1 MARTTP
7 RIDILE
13 RDETTAGASA
23 ASTDVVYVPGFAD
36 TNANYIIYKKSGEG
50 PDEFTR
56 GSVATDDGG
65 GTLLLPTAANINI
78 LRNGADFPC
87 FACNTVDQIT
97 WRCVAEIS
105 GEAEH
110 YTWES
115 TYLDKEGV
123 AQPIPYVV
131 PAPENVPVLCSSL
144 MEFEAYFGKTP
155 YRFTEDQSV
164 EEMFEEDASMSGA
177 KYMYRAGDYEKSYT
191 YAKELIRLGLP
202 VIYENIVSRGN
213 SILTYDASNF
223 VYSRRGRNI
232 TLNVTDTAAFGGIL
246 GNITDNTTYAVTVN
260 PTSTENTY
268 VIVSYTDGNGTAVG
282 VNQQIAGAIEVVST
296 DKPVVGDSAVFDVT
310 KTGENVYTCIFKAYT
325 YAPKIAISINE
336 SKLEAYLKQNK
347 PAKADSY
354 TVQFDLI
361 YTAKGWSWAKQDGSV
376 AVIDLND
383 LGIVLDGHYG
393 VATGDTIK
401 SGAIY
406 YGVFYEKAL
415 PTVKYLYSKLS
426 ECYSNE
432 DKLADKGEYSVKYI
446 TSGAYPT
453 YELVLYD
460 EKSGKY
466 KDAGIVDAMINCA
479 YTRGDAFAIID
490 HSNNPERSLKTT
502 SNSGSVYAHLNAYL
516 KNDGDTDTGLPN
528 SDDYTTFAT
537 MFTPWATYTCTT
549 APVGYQT
556 ILMPASYGYLTALA
570 TSLVTNANWLA
581 IAGINRGLPPTIV
594 SLNTI
599 DRLTNTIADYYQ
611 PRDSRALNAITNV
624 KPYGLTIWGNRTL
637 VKNGDGNLTAKSFL
651 NIRSLVCDIKKV
663 AYTAAKSLLF
673 EQNTEILWN
682 KFKAL
687 LTPTLDKMTHGY
699 GLSSYKIIKA
709 TTRYNGDPLAKGEIA
724 AVIKIYPVY
733 AVEDFEI
740 TVVMSDEGVEVD

>member
-56 GSVATDDGG
+56 GSVATEDGG
-65 GTLLLPTAANINI
+65 KTLVLPTASNINT
-78 LRNGADFPC
+78 LLKSAEFPC
-87 FACNTVDQIT
+87 FACNTVDQIA
-97 WRCVAEIS
+97 WRCVAKIS
-105 GEAEH
+105 DEAEH

-115 TYLDKEGV
+115 TYLDKNGDV
-123 AQPIPYVV
+123 QPIPYVA
-131 PAPENVPVLCSSL
+131 PAPENVPTLCSSL

-164 EEMFEEDASMSGA
+164 EGMFEANASMPGA

-191 YAKELIRLGLP
+191 YAKELVRLGLP
-202 VIYENIVSRGN
+202 VIYENIVSRGETT
-213 SILTYDASNF
+213 LTYDTSSF
-223 VYSRRGRNI
+223 VYGRRGRNI
-232 TLNVTDTAAFGGIL
+232 TLNVTDTAAFGAKL
-246 GNITDNTTYAVTVN
+246 ENIGTDTVTVTVN
-260 PTSTENTY
+260 PTSTEGTY
-268 VIVSYTDGNGTAVG
+268 VIVSYTNGSGTSVG
-282 VNQQIAGAIEVVST
+282 VNQQIADAIEVVGT
-296 DKPVVGDSAVFDVT
+296 DKPVVGDSATFDVT
-310 KTGENVYTCIFKAYT
+310 KTGDNAYTCIFKTYT

-336 SKLEAYLKQNK
+336 SDLEAYLQKNK

-354 TVQFDLI
+354 TVQFDLV
-361 YTAKGWSWAKQDGSV
+361 YTTEGWSWAKQDGSV
-376 AVIDLND
+376 AVVDLND
-383 LGIVLDGHYG
+383 LGIVLDEHYG

-453 YELVLYD
+453 YELKQDVVT
-460 EKSGKY
+460 S
-466 KDAGIVDAMINCA
+466 MIECA
-479 YTRGDAFAIID
+479 YKRGDAFAIID

-502 SNSGSVYAHLNAYL
+502 STSGSVYAHLNAYL
-516 KNDGDTDTGLPN
+516 DNDGATGLPN
-528 SDDYTTFAT
+528 SDEYTTFAT

-556 ILMPASYGYLTALA
+556 VLMPASYGYLTALA

-594 SLNTI
+594 ALNTI
-599 DRLTNTIADYYQ
+599 ERLTNTIADYYQ
-611 PRDSRALNAITNV
+611 PRDNRALNAITNV

-709 TTRYNGDPLAKGEIA
+709 TTKYNGDPLAKGEIA

>member
-65 GTLLLPTAANINI
+65 DTLLLPTAANINI

-164 EEMFEEDASMSGA
+164 EGMFEANASMPGA

-191 YAKELIRLGLP
+191 YAKELVRLGLP

-223 VYSRRGRNI
+223 VYSRRERNI
-232 TLNVTDTAAFGGIL
+232 TLNVTNTAAFGGKL
-246 GNITDNTTYAVTVN
+246 GNITDNTTYTVTVN
-260 PTSTENTY
+260 PTSTEGTY
-268 VIVSYTDGNGTAVG
+268 VIVSYTDGNGAPVD
-282 VNQQIAGAIEVVST
+282 VNQQIAGAIEVDGT
-296 DKPVVGDSAVFDVT
+296 DKPVVGDSAIFDVT
-310 KTGENVYTCIFKAYT
+310 KTGENAYTCIFKTYT

-336 SKLEAYLKQNK
+336 SNLEAYLQQNK
-347 PAKADSY
+347 PEKADSY

-361 YTAKGWSWAKQDGSV
+361 YTAKGWSWAKQDEPV

-383 LGIVLDGHYG
+383 LGIVLDEHYG

-446 TSGAYPT
+446 TAGAYPT
-453 YELVLYD
+453 YELKEDVVT
-460 EKSGKY
+460 S
-466 KDAGIVDAMINCA
+466 MIECA
-479 YTRGDAFAIID
+479 YKRGDAFAIID

-502 SNSGSVYAHLNAYL
+502 SNSGSVYDHLNAHL
-516 KNDGDTDTGLPN
+516 KNDGDGDTGLPN

-556 ILMPASYGYLTALA
+556 ILMPASFGYLTALA

-724 AVIKIYPVY
+724 AVIKIYPIY
-733 AVEDFEI
+733 SVEDFEI

>member
-65 GTLLLPTAANINI
+65 DTLLLPTAANINI
-78 LRNGADFPC
+78 LQNGADFPC

-164 EEMFEEDASMSGA
+164 EGMFEANASMPGA

-191 YAKELIRLGLP
+191 YAKELVRLGLP
-202 VIYENIVSRGN
+202 VIYENIVSRGETT
-213 SILTYDASNF
+213 LTYDASNF

-232 TLNVTDTAAFGGIL
+232 TLNVTDTATFGGKL

-260 PTSTENTY
+260 PTSTEGTY
-268 VIVSYTDGNGTAVG
+268 VIVSYTDGNGAPVD
-282 VNQQIAGAIEVVST
+282 VNQQIAGAIEVIGT
-296 DKPVVGDSAVFDVT
+296 DKPVVGDSAIFDVT
-310 KTGENVYTCIFKAYT
+310 KTGENAYTCIFKAYT

-336 SKLEAYLKQNK
+336 SNLEAYLKKNK

-361 YTAKGWSWAKQDGSV
+361 YTAEGWSWAKQDESIV
-376 AVIDLND
+376 VVDLND
-383 LGIVLDGHYG
+383 LGIVLDEHYG

-415 PTVKYLYSKLS
+415 PTVRYLYSKLS

-453 YELVLYD
+453 YELKEDVVT
-460 EKSGKY
+460 S
-466 KDAGIVDAMINCA
+466 MIECA
-479 YTRGDAFAIID
+479 YKRGDAFAIID

-502 SNSGSVYAHLNAYL
+502 STSGSVYAHLNAYL
-516 KNDGDTDTGLPN
+516 NNDGDTGLPN

>member
-65 GTLLLPTAANINI
+65 DTLLLPTAENINI
-78 LRNGADFPC
+78 LRDGADFPC

-164 EEMFEEDASMSGA
+164 EGMFETNASMPGA

-191 YAKELIRLGLP
+191 YAKELVRLGLP
-202 VIYENIVSRGN
+202 VIYENIVSRGETT
-213 SILTYDASNF
+213 LTYDASNF

-232 TLNVTDTAAFGGIL
+232 KLNVTDTATFGGKL

-260 PTSTENTY
+260 PTSTEGTY
-268 VIVSYTDGNGTAVG
+268 VIVSYTDGNGAPVG
-282 VNQQIAGAIEVVST
+282 VNQQIADAIEVVGT
-296 DKPVVGDSAVFDVT
+296 DKPVVGDSAIFDVT
-310 KTGENVYTCIFKAYT
+310 KTGENAYTCIFKTYT

-336 SKLEAYLKQNK
+336 SNLEAYLKQNK

-354 TVQFDLI
+354 TVQFDLV
-361 YTAKGWSWAKQDGSV
+361 YTAEGWSWEKQDGSI

-383 LGIVLDGHYG
+383 LGIVLDEPYG
-393 VATGDTIK
+393 VATGDTI
-401 SGAIY
+401 
-406 YGVFYEKAL
+406 
-415 PTVKYLYSKLS
+415 T
-426 ECYSNE
+426 
-432 DKLADKGEYSVKYI
+432 
-446 TSGAYPT
+446 
-453 YELVLYD
+453 
-460 EKSGKY
+460 
-466 KDAGIVDAMINCA
+466 
-479 YTRGDAFAIID
+479 
-490 HSNNPERSLKTT
+490 
-502 SNSGSVYAHLNAYL
+502 
-516 KNDGDTDTGLPN
+516 
-528 SDDYTTFAT
+528 
-537 MFTPWATYTCTT
+537 
-549 APVGYQT
+549 
-556 ILMPASYGYLTALA
+556 
-570 TSLVTNANWLA
+570 
-581 IAGINRGLPPTIV
+581 
-594 SLNTI
+594 
-599 DRLTNTIADYYQ
+599 
-611 PRDSRALNAITNV
+611 
-624 KPYGLTIWGNRTL
+624 
-637 VKNGDGNLTAKSFL
+637 
-651 NIRSLVCDIKKV
+651 
-663 AYTAAKSLLF
+663 
-673 EQNTEILWN
+673 
-682 KFKAL
+682 
-687 LTPTLDKMTHGY
+687 
-699 GLSSYKIIKA
+699 
-709 TTRYNGDPLAKGEIA
+709 
-724 AVIKIYPVY
+724 
-733 AVEDFEI
+733 
-740 TVVMSDEGVEVD
+740 

>member
-65 GTLLLPTAANINI
+65 DTLLLPTAENINI
-78 LRNGADFPC
+78 LRDGADFPC

-164 EEMFEEDASMSGA
+164 EGMFEANASMPGA

-191 YAKELIRLGLP
+191 YAKELVRLGLP
-202 VIYENIVSRGN
+202 VIYENIVSRGETT
-213 SILTYDASNF
+213 LTYDASNF
-223 VYSRRGRNI
+223 VYGRRGRNI
-232 TLNVTDTAAFGGIL
+232 TLNVTDTTAFGNML
-246 GNITDNTTYAVTVN
+246 TDIDKSKVYTVTVN
-260 PTSTENTY
+260 PTSTEGTY

-282 VNQQIAGAIEVVST
+282 VNQQIAGAIEVVGT
-296 DKPVVGDSAVFDVT
+296 DKPVVGDSATFDVT
-310 KTGENVYTCIFKAYT
+310 KTDENAYTCIFKTYT

-336 SKLEAYLKQNK
+336 SNLEAYLQKNK

-361 YTAKGWSWAKQDGSV
+361 YTAEGWSWAKQDEPV

-383 LGIVLDGHYG
+383 LGIVLDEHYG

-453 YELVLYD
+453 YELKEDVVT
-460 EKSGKY
+460 S
-466 KDAGIVDAMINCA
+466 MIECA
-479 YTRGDAFAIID
+479 YKRGDAFAIID

-502 SNSGSVYAHLNAYL
+502 STSGSVYAHLNAYL
-516 KNDGDTDTGLPN
+516 NNDGDTGLPN

-724 AVIKIYPVY
+724 AVIKVYPVY

>member
-56 GSVATDDGG
+56 GSVATEDGG
-65 GTLLLPTAANINI
+65 KTLVLPTASNINTI
-78 LRNGADFPC
+78 LKDAEFPC
-87 FACNTVDQIT
+87 FACNTVDQIA
-97 WRCVAEIS
+97 WRCVAKIS
-105 GEAEH
+105 DTAEY

-115 TYLDKEGV
+115 TYLDKDGDT
-123 AQPIPYVV
+123 QSIPYVV

-164 EEMFEEDASMSGA
+164 EGLFEEDASMSGA

-246 GNITDNTTYAVTVN
+246 GNITDNTTYTVTVN
-260 PTSTENTY
+260 PTSTEGTY
-268 VIVSYTDGNGTAVG
+268 VIVSYTDGNGVTVG
-282 VNQQIAGAIEVVST
+282 VNQQIAGAIKVVGTDT
-296 DKPVVGDSAVFDVT
+296 DKPVVGDSATFDVT
-310 KTGENVYTCIFKAYT
+310 KTGENAYTCIFKAYT

-336 SKLEAYLKQNK
+336 SNLEAYLKTNK
-347 PAKADSY
+347 PKKAHSY

-361 YTAKGWSWAKQDGSV
+361 YTAKGWSWAKQDGSI
-376 AVIDLND
+376 AVVDLND
-383 LGIVLDGHYG
+383 LGIVLDEHYG

-415 PTVKYLYSKLS
+415 PTVKYLYSRLS

-453 YELVLYD
+453 YELKEDVVT
-460 EKSGKY
+460 S
-466 KDAGIVDAMINCA
+466 MIECA
-479 YTRGDAFAIID
+479 YKRGDAFAIID

-502 SNSGSVYAHLNAYL
+502 STSGSVYAHLNAYL
-516 KNDGDTDTGLPN
+516 NNDGDTGLPN

-724 AVIKIYPVY
+724 AVIKIYPIY
-733 AVEDFEI
+733 SVEDFEI

>member
-65 GTLLLPTAANINI
+65 DTLLLPTAANINT

-164 EEMFEEDASMSGA
+164 EGMFEANASMPGA

-191 YAKELIRLGLP
+191 YAKELVRLGLP
-202 VIYENIVSRGN
+202 VIYENIVSRGETT
-213 SILTYDASNF
+213 LTYDASNF
-223 VYSRRGRNI
+223 VYSRRERNI
-232 TLNVTDTAAFGGIL
+232 KLNVTDTTAFGNML
-246 GNITDNTTYAVTVN
+246 TDIDKSKVYTVTVN
-260 PTSTENTY
+260 PTSTEGTY

-282 VNQQIAGAIEVVST
+282 VNQQIAGAIEVVGT
-296 DKPVVGDSAVFDVT
+296 DKPVVGDSAIFNVT
-310 KTGENVYTCIFKAYT
+310 KTGENAYTCIFKAYT

-336 SKLEAYLKQNK
+336 SNLKAYLQKNK

-361 YTAKGWSWAKQDGSV
+361 YTAEGWSWAKQDES
-376 AVIDLND
+376 VIDLND
-383 LGIVLDGHYG
+383 LGIVLDEHYG

-453 YELVLYD
+453 YELVFYD
-460 EKSGKY
+460 EKSGKP

-724 AVIKIYPVY
+724 AVIKVYPVY

>member
-7 RIDILE
+7 RIDNLE

-23 ASTDVVYVPGFAD
+23 ATTDVVYVPGFAD

-65 GTLLLPTAANINI
+65 DTLLLPTAANINSR
-78 LRNGADFPC
+78 RNGADFPC

-97 WRCVAEIS
+97 WRCVAEIR
-105 GEAEH
+105 GEADH

-164 EEMFEEDASMSGA
+164 EGMFKKDASMSGA

-191 YAKELIRLGLP
+191 YAKELVRLGLP

-232 TLNVTDTAAFGGIL
+232 KLNVTDTAAFGGKL

-260 PTSTENTY
+260 PTSTEDTY
-268 VIVSYTDGNGTAVG
+268 VIVSYTDGNGAPVV
-282 VNQQIAGAIEVVST
+282 VNQQIAGAIEVVGT
-296 DKPVVGDSAVFDVT
+296 DKPVVGDSAIFDVT
-310 KTGENVYTCIFKAYT
+310 KTGENAYTCIFKAYT

-336 SKLEAYLKQNK
+336 SNLEAYLKQNK

-354 TVQFDLI
+354 TVQFDLV
-361 YTAKGWSWAKQDGSV
+361 YTAEGWSWEKQDGSI

-383 LGIVLDGHYG
+383 LGIVLDEHYG

-453 YELVLYD
+453 YELKEDVVT
-460 EKSGKY
+460 S
-466 KDAGIVDAMINCA
+466 MIECA
-479 YTRGDAFAIID
+479 YKRGDAFAIID

-502 SNSGSVYAHLNAYL
+502 SSSV
-516 KNDGDTDTGLPN
+516 
-528 SDDYTTFAT
+528 S
-537 MFTPWATYTCTT
+537 
-549 APVGYQT
+549 
-556 ILMPASYGYLTALA
+556 
-570 TSLVTNANWLA
+570 
-581 IAGINRGLPPTIV
+581 
-594 SLNTI
+594 
-599 DRLTNTIADYYQ
+599 
-611 PRDSRALNAITNV
+611 
-624 KPYGLTIWGNRTL
+624 
-637 VKNGDGNLTAKSFL
+637 
-651 NIRSLVCDIKKV
+651 
-663 AYTAAKSLLF
+663 
-673 EQNTEILWN
+673 
-682 KFKAL
+682 
-687 LTPTLDKMTHGY
+687 
-699 GLSSYKIIKA
+699 
-709 TTRYNGDPLAKGEIA
+709 
-724 AVIKIYPVY
+724 
-733 AVEDFEI
+733 
-740 TVVMSDEGVEVD
+740 

>member
-56 GSVATDDGG
+56 GSVATEDGG
-65 GTLLLPTAANINI
+65 DTLVLPTASNINTI
-78 LRNGADFPC
+78 LKGAKFPC
-87 FACNTVDQIT
+87 FACNTVDQIA
-97 WRCVAEIS
+97 WRCVAKIS
-105 GEAEH
+105 DEAEH

-115 TYLDKEGV
+115 TYLDKNGDE
-123 AQPIPYVV
+123 QPIPYVA
-131 PAPENVPVLCSSL
+131 PAPENVPTLCSSL

-164 EEMFEEDASMSGA
+164 EGMFEANASMPGA

-191 YAKELIRLGLP
+191 YAKELVRLGLP
-202 VIYENIVSRGN
+202 VIYENIVSRGETT
-213 SILTYDASNF
+213 LTYDASSF
-223 VYSRRGRNI
+223 VYGRRGRNI
-232 TLNVTDTAAFGGIL
+232 TLNVTDTAAFGGAL
-246 GNITDNTTYAVTVN
+246 ENIEKNATYTVTVN
-260 PTSTENTY
+260 PTSTEGTY
-268 VIVSYTDGNGTAVG
+268 VIVSYTNGSGTSVG
-282 VNQQIAGAIEVVST
+282 VNKQIADAIEVVGT
-296 DKPVVGDSAVFDVT
+296 DKPVVGDFATFDVT
-310 KTGENVYTCIFKAYT
+310 KTDDSAYTCVFKTYT
-325 YAPKIAISINE
+325 YAPKITISIDE
-336 SKLEAYLKQNK
+336 SALEAYLQKNK
-347 PAKADSY
+347 PAKADSF

-361 YTAKGWSWAKQDGSV
+361 YTVEGWSWAKQGG
-376 AVIDLND
+376 AVTIVDLND
-383 LGIVLDGHYG
+383 LGIVLDEHYG

-426 ECYSNE
+426 ECYKNE

-446 TSGAYPT
+446 TSGAYPV
-453 YELVLYD
+453 YELKNDVVT
-460 EKSGKY
+460 S
-466 KDAGIVDAMINCA
+466 MIECA
-479 YTRGDAFAIID
+479 YKRGDAFAIID

-502 SNSGSVYAHLNAYL
+502 STSGSVYAHLNAYL
-516 KNDGDTDTGLPN
+516 DNDGATGLPN

-594 SLNTI
+594 ALNTI

-611 PRDSRALNAITNV
+611 PRDNRALNAITNV

>member
-56 GSVATDDGG
+56 GSVATEDGG
-65 GTLLLPTAANINI
+65 DTLVLPTASNINT
-78 LRNGADFPC
+78 LLKSAEFPC
-87 FACNTVDQIT
+87 FACNTVDQIA
-97 WRCVAEIS
+97 WRCVAKIS
-105 GEAEH
+105 DEAEH

-115 TYLDKEGV
+115 TYLDKNGDV
-123 AQPIPYVV
+123 QPIPYVV
-131 PAPENVPVLCSSL
+131 PAPENVPTLCSSL

-164 EEMFEEDASMSGA
+164 EGMFEANASMPGA

-191 YAKELIRLGLP
+191 YAKELVRLGLP
-202 VIYENIVSRGN
+202 VIYENIVSRGETT
-213 SILTYDASNF
+213 LTYDASSF
-223 VYSRRGRNI
+223 VYGRRGRNI
-232 TLNVTDTAAFGGIL
+232 TLNVTDTSAFGIAL
-246 GNITDNTTYAVTVN
+246 GNINDNTTYTVTVN
-260 PTSTENTY
+260 PTSTEGTY
-268 VIVSYTDGNGTAVG
+268 VIVSYTNGGGTSVG
-282 VNQQIAGAIEVVST
+282 VNQQIADAIEVVGT
-296 DKPVVGDSAVFDVT
+296 DKPVVGDSATFDVT
-310 KTGENVYTCIFKAYT
+310 KTGDNAYTCVFKTYT
-325 YAPKIAISINE
+325 YAPKITISIDEND
-336 SKLEAYLKQNK
+336 LEAYLQKNK

-354 TVQFDLI
+354 TVQFDLV
-361 YTAKGWSWAKQDGSV
+361 YTTEGWSWAKQDGSV
-376 AVIDLND
+376 SAVDLND
-383 LGIVLDGHYG
+383 LGIILDEHYG
-393 VATGDTIK
+393 VANGDTIK

-446 TSGAYPT
+446 TSGAYPV
-453 YELVLYD
+453 YELKNDVVT
-460 EKSGKY
+460 S
-466 KDAGIVDAMINCA
+466 MIECA
-479 YTRGDAFAIID
+479 YKRGDAFAIID

-502 SNSGSVYAHLNAYL
+502 STSGSVYAHLNAYL
-516 KNDGDTDTGLPN
+516 DNDGATGLPN

-594 SLNTI
+594 ALNTI
-599 DRLTNTIADYYQ
+599 ERLTNTIADYYQ
-611 PRDSRALNAITNV
+611 PRDNRALNAITNV

-709 TTRYNGDPLAKGEIA
+709 TTKYNGDPLAKGEIA
-724 AVIKIYPVY
+724 AVIKIYPIY
-733 AVEDFEI
+733 SVEDFEI

>member
-56 GSVATDDGG
+56 GSVATDNGG
-65 GTLLLPTAANINI
+65 GTLLLPTAENINI
-78 LRNGADFPC
+78 LRNDADFPC

-115 TYLDKEGV
+115 TYLDNEGV

-164 EEMFEEDASMSGA
+164 EKMFKKDASMSGA

-213 SILTYDASNF
+213 TTLTYDASNF

-232 TLNVTDTAAFGGIL
+232 TLNVTNTAKFGDTL

-260 PTSTENTY
+260 PTSMKDTY
-268 VIVSYTDGNGTAVG
+268 VIVSYTDGNGVTVG
-282 VNQQIAGAIEVVST
+282 VNQQIAGAIEVVGT
-296 DKPVVGDSAVFDVT
+296 DKPVVGDSAIFDVT
-310 KTGENVYTCIFKAYT
+310 KTGENAYTCIFKAYT

-347 PAKADSY
+347 PEKADSY

-376 AVIDLND
+376 SVIDLND
-383 LGIVLDGHYG
+383 LGIVLDEHYG

-406 YGVFYEKAL
+406 YGAFYEKAL

-453 YELVLYD
+453 YELVFYD
-460 EKSGKY
+460 EKSGEY

-502 SNSGSVYAHLNAYL
+502 SDSRSVYAHLNAHL
-516 KNDGDTDTGLPN
+516 NNGGDTGLPN

-556 ILMPASYGYLTALA
+556 ILMPASFGYLTALA